1 MTERSSGYYA
11 RIMGTFWRHPR
22 TSSLTLAARGL
33 WVSLLSWCADQR
45 SDGEIPA
52 HVVQM
57 VGAADRRVDA
67 YRRELESVGLLTI
80 PRAGMFQLRDWEQHN
95 ITRAEHD
102 NAKDRAKNGMA
113 NKRATERAVTPP
125 VTRNSQVT
133 TEPRSIQPSDQE
145 QEQEHS
151 RSTERESRARAPE
164 SRDVTP
170 GHATEADD
178 LHHAIDTGA
187 AERNRKAI
195 VAAYRAHAPAVP
207 RRALSLAGRAD
218 DTAAMAGMSEVALP
232 GILARFFGDRDM
244 KAKGW
249 PVGHLLANPAQWGE
263 TATGWK
269 RDEGAPRVRPLE
281 DEVPPWVLAERER
294 EAEHG

>member
-1 MTERSSGYYA
+1 MSIGRVIDAIDMLPSDDLDLVLAAVA
-11 RIMGTFWRHPR
+11 RRRARGETAHEAAR
-22 TSSLTLAARGL
+22 TSPTGAAARAKRYRERRAAEAAGASRSGVT
-33 WVSLLSWCADQR
+33 VSVTDRDARHGESVTDRDGKRDADRDASRLASRPSRAHPQTDHLSICPDQRDSADQQPSR
-45 SDGEIPA
+45 SHSAEIA
-52 HVVQM
+52 R
-57 VGAADRRVDA
+57 ADASRT
-67 YRRELESVGLLTI
+67 S
-80 PRAGMFQLRDWEQHN
+80 
-95 ITRAEHD
+95 
-102 NAKDRAKNGMA
+102 
-113 NKRATERAVTPP
+113 VTPT
-125 VTRNSQVT
+125 VTR
-133 TEPRSIQPSDQE
+133 DA
-145 QEQEHS
+145 S
-151 RSTERESRARAPE
+151 RTAV
-164 SRDVTP
+164 D
-170 GHATEADD
+170 EADD

-207 RRALSLAGRAD
+207 RRVLSLAGRAD